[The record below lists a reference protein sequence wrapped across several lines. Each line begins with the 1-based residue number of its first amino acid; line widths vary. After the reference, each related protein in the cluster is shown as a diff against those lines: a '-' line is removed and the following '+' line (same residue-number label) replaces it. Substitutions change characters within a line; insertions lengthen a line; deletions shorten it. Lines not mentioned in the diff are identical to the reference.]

1 MVSSR
6 SHFNIKWICIFV
18 GICCLQQ
25 EIVLGQSNTNEYW
38 LFWTHTQKINDR
50 FGLLLDAQ
58 TRSQQSL
65 KQLNTLLLRSAI
77 AYNFKDN
84 SSFALG
90 YAYKSDFEQKKL
102 TGYEH
107 RIFQQYLRD
116 FKIKKVE
123 VQIRGRLEQ
132 RFLTEVATKFAVR
145 ARGFVSFQV
154 PVLANED
161 FSSGLFAGIQN
172 ELFLNL
178 LNKQNV
184 NDHIFDQNRP
194 YISLG
199 YRFSKKIET
208 AFDYGLMT
216 SQDYNQKE
224 VSSVFRISLTSD
236 F

>member
-1 MVSSR
+1 MFSSR
-6 SHFNIKWICIFV
+6 CHFNIKWIYVFIAIF
-18 GICCLQQ
+18 CLQQ
-25 EIVLGQSNTNEYW
+25 EIALGQSHANEYW
-38 LFWTHTQKINDR
+38 LFWTHTQKINER

-65 KQLNTLLLRSAI
+65 KQLNTLLLRGAI
-77 AYNFKDN
+77 AYNFKN
-84 SSFALG
+84 KSSFALG
-90 YAYKSDFEQKKL
+90 YAYKSDFEDNKR
-102 TGYEH
+102 TEYEH

-132 RFLTEVATKFAVR
+132 RFLTEVATNFALR
-145 ARGFVSFQV
+145 ARGFVSLQI

-161 FSSGLFAGIQN
+161 FSSGLFTGIQN
-172 ELFLNL
+172 ELFLNV